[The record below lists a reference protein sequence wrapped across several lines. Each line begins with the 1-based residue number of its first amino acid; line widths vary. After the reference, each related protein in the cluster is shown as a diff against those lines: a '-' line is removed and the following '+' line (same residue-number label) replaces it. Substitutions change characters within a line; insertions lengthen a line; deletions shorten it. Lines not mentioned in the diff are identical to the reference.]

1 MAFSCNRNSKVKL
14 NCKQSFKNNMYI
26 CKNYFKQRKSNLSC
40 VFRLLFTIKS
50 TDSRETNNF
59 DQEKELN
66 NNFKHP
72 NMYFLHCRM
81 GQVRIKDKI

>member
-1 MAFSCNRNSKVKL
+1 MEFSCNRNAKVKL

-26 CKNYFKQRKSNLSC
+26 YKNYFIQRKSNLSC
-40 VFRLLFTIKS
+40 VFRLLFRKEFTN
-50 TDSRETNNF
+50 SRETNHF

-72 NMYFLHCRM
+72 NMYFYIVVWDR
-81 GQVRIKDKI
+81 